1 MMIISLVWHFDP
13 LSIRIQH
20 IIELLIHFLQSVIDI
35 LFLLLSVFD
44 VSEARIVENLLRKL
58 VLPEKL
64 KSVNV
69 FFSDFLSL
77 HIIPRVHRKEIFD
90 VDLFR

>member
-1 MMIISLVWHFDP
+1 MIISLVWHFDP

-58 VLPEKL
+58 VLAEKL
-64 KSVNV
+64 
-69 FFSDFLSL
+69 
-77 HIIPRVHRKEIFD
+77 
-90 VDLFR
+90 